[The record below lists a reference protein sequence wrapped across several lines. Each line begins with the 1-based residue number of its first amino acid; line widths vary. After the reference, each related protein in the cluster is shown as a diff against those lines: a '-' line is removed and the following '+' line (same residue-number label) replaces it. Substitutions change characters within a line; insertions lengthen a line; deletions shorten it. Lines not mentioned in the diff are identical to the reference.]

1 MNDKSKPNGFF
12 VFAVVVLAVLLLI
25 RIVQVWYFSTLYLNV
40 ERILNRTESIEDAV
54 VSDSSAEPQVAE
66 PDTPAEPEPEP
77 EPELTTVN
85 PSEHEPDS
93 TTDTSSM
100 IASELEYLFDHLF
113 ALFPIM
119 LSLSAVFHVSSLFL
133 RLIEKG

>member
-1 MNDKSKPNGFF
+1 
-12 VFAVVVLAVLLLI
+12 
-25 RIVQVWYFSTLYLNV
+25 
-40 ERILNRTESIEDAV
+40 
-54 VSDSSAEPQVAE
+54 
-66 PDTPAEPEPEP
+66 
-77 EPELTTVN
+77 
-85 PSEHEPDS
+85 
-93 TTDTSSM
+93 M